1 MERIN
6 RTKLLDRSYN
16 VRDARLFIIAT
27 EGAKTEK
34 SYFESFGNPRL
45 KVEVVA
51 AGADNKSAPEYVME
65 RLDEFAQKYDLNVDD
80 SLWLVLDVDRWGDEK
95 LSTVCRQAKQK
106 KYQLAISNPCF
117 EAWLCLHFGD
127 LDPTDITCK
136 DFKKRLRSILGGYNS
151 SNLDAALFADKIV
164 EAIERAKELHPNIS
178 ENWPPTI
185 GSHIYRLVE
194 MITGAMSKN
203 KSTI

>member
-1 MERIN
+1 MGKIN
-6 RTKLLDRSYN
+6 RTKLLNRTYN

-34 SYFESFGNPRL
+34 SYFESFGNSHL
-45 KVEVVA
+45 KIEVVA
-51 AGADNKSAPEYVME
+51 TGADNKSAPEYVIE
-65 RLDEFAQKYDLNVDD
+65 RLDEFTQKYDLHIDD

-95 LSTVCRQAKQK
+95 LSSVCRQAKQK

-127 LDPTDITCK
+127 LDPNDNTCK
-136 DFKKRLRSILGGYNS
+136 DFKKSLRSILGSYNS
-151 SNLDAALFADKIV
+151 SNLDADLFMDKLSD
-164 EAIERAKELHPNIS
+164 AIDRAKQLHPNVK

-185 GSHIYRLVE
+185 GSYIYRLIE
-194 MITGAMSKN
+194 MIIESMK
-203 KSTI
+203 IE

>member
-1 MERIN
+1 MGKTN
-6 RTKLLDRSYN
+6 RNKLLDRSYN
-16 VRDARLFIIAT
+16 VRDARLFVIAT

-65 RLDEFAQKYDLNVDD
+65 RLDEFAKKYDLSADD

-95 LSTVCRQAKQK
+95 LSTVCRQSKQK

-117 EAWLCLHFGD
+117 ETWLCLHFGS
-127 LDPTDITCK
+127 LDPNDITCK
-136 DFKKRLRSILGGYNS
+136 DFKKRLRSLLGSYNS
-151 SNLDAALFADKIV
+151 SNFDPTQLMDKIV
-164 EAIERAKELHPNIS
+164 EAVERAKELHPNIK
-178 ENWPPTI
+178 ENWPPTT
-185 GSHIYRLVE
+185 GSHVYRLME
-194 MITGAMSKN
+194 IIIDSMQIG
-203 KSTI
+203 

>member
-1 MERIN
+1 MGRIN

-16 VRDARLFIIAT
+16 VRDARLFVIAT

-65 RLDEFAQKYDLNVDD
+65 RLDEFAKKYDLSTDD
-80 SLWLVLDVDRWGDEK
+80 SLWLVIDVDRWGDEK
-95 LSTVCRQAKQK
+95 LSTVCREAKQK

-117 EAWLCLHFGD
+117 ETWLCLHFGD
-127 LDPTDITCK
+127 LNPNDTTCQ
-136 DFKKRLRSILGGYNS
+136 DFKKRLRSILGRYNS
-151 SNLDAALFADKIV
+151 SNLNPTLFMDKIA
-164 EAIERAKELHPNIS
+164 EAIDRAKELHPS
-178 ENWPPTI
+178 SQENWPPTI
-185 GSHIYRLVE
+185 GSHVYRLIE
-194 MITGAMSKN
+194 IIFESMQIG
-203 KSTI
+203 